1 MHIPSSRFFPL
12 TFLCLLFYE
21 SHLSSLIS
29 FVPLVS
35 PYYLPLHLRSPA
47 LRMYRGS
54 SRLTHYSEY
63 HIFWDLPSGLLWPII
78 GHLHFQEFWDS
89 RWFSQRCL
97 VYQKLE
103 ARKNEES
110 HQFFYEHLPL
120 TSPSIATLSTER
132 NAESFPIGKTI
143 LPVLRK
149 HYSSRAKIN
158 KEKDR
163 LCTAHGDISRV

>member
-35 PYYLPLHLRSPA
+35 PYSYLPLHLHSPA

-54 SRLTHYSEY
+54 SKLTHYSEY
-63 HIFWDLPSGLLWPII
+63 YIFWDLPSALLWPII

-103 ARKNEES
+103 ARKKWRKPPILLWTPAPHISQYCNPLHRKKCRKFPNRKDYTPSPEEA
-110 HQFFYEHLPL
+110 LL
-120 TSPSIATLSTER
+120 
-132 NAESFPIGKTI
+132 K
-143 LPVLRK
+143 
-149 HYSSRAKIN
+149 
-158 KEKDR
+158 
-163 LCTAHGDISRV
+163 